1 MKELQIQLNPRI
13 RLVVE
18 VTQEME
24 QDFYECWEIA
34 EHTEKFKDCNT
45 CSWYAQSVTE
55 GTLACEIVEERC
67 SSNGKIFT
75 HEI

>member
-1 MKELQIQLNPRI
+1 
-13 RLVVE
+13 
-18 VTQEME
+18 ME

-75 HEI
+75 YEN